1 MYLLSSIFS
10 FFAAR
15 SPYVLEIIEHYCCTY
30 IGLFGAVFNS
40 SAKGLDVIPHQKQQ
54 TSYNGC
60 PEFHRFRHGSFLH
73 IFNSISCAA
82 EKCNNVEEK
91 QSKWWKEHKHL
102 KKRWEKRAIKL
113 QHVISRRWDLIL
125 VGDMVKI
132 DEGFL
137 FFFFFSG
144 NRMLVL
150 CCYTHRKCKDQSLIR
165 LDGNHHVP
173 LSSILLIIPPQD
185 PSSCARKK
193 FSFLITTDDICQ

>member
-1 MYLLSSIFS
+1 MYLLYSIFS

-102 KKRWEKRAIKL
+102 KKKIEEEGYQITTCDKQEMRPD
-113 QHVISRRWDLIL
+113 ISRWHGEDRW
-125 VGDMVKI
+125 G
-132 DEGFL
+132 
-137 FFFFFSG
+137 
-144 NRMLVL
+144 
-150 CCYTHRKCKDQSLIR
+150 
-165 LDGNHHVP
+165 
-173 LSSILLIIPPQD
+173 
-185 PSSCARKK
+185 
-193 FSFLITTDDICQ
+193 FSFFLLLRQSHAGLMLLHSSKMQGSIAHSAWREPSRPSFFHLAHNTTTRSK